1 MNFLIVK
8 NASPDNFL
16 PYFFTFSRTTFRSDK
31 TFMTSQFQRIFS
43 DLFKRFSGRFRQRF
57 PDEDG
62 PDEGEE
68 RETPVKEPGPV
79 SRTHGRMKL

>member
-1 MNFLIVK
+1 MHPRIIFYPI
-8 NASPDNFL
+8 FL
-16 PYFFTFSRTTFRSDK
+16 PFHALRFVHVK

>member
-1 MNFLIVK
+1 
-8 NASPDNFL
+8 
-16 PYFFTFSRTTFRSDK
+16 
-31 TFMTSQFQRIFS
+31 MTSQFQRIFS